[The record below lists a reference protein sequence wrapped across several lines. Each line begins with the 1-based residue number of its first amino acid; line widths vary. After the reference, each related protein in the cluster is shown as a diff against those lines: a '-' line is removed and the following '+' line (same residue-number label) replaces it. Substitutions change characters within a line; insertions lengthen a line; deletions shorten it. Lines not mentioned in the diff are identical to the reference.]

1 MKQEE
6 IIELSIEDL
15 KDRLS
20 EEKMQLTKTKLHH
33 AVSQIENPQ
42 LIKQSRKTIA
52 RLMTELRKR
61 EIEAANKQL

>member
-6 IIELSIEDL
+6 IRELSTDDL
-15 KDRLS
+15 QDRLS
-20 EEKMQLTKTKLHH
+20 EEKMFLTKTKLHH

-52 RLMTELRKR
+52 RIMTELRKR
-61 EIEAANKQL
+61 ELEAANK

>member
-15 KDRLS
+15 QDRLT
-20 EEKMQLTKTKLHH
+20 EEKMLLNKTKLHH

-42 LIKQSRKTIA
+42 AIKQSRKTIA

>member
-6 IIELSIEDL
+6 IRELSTDDL
-15 KDRLS
+15 QDRLS
-20 EEKMQLTKTKLHH
+20 EEKMLLTKTKLHH

-52 RLMTELRKR
+52 RIQTELRKR
-61 EIEAANKQL
+61 EIEAANK